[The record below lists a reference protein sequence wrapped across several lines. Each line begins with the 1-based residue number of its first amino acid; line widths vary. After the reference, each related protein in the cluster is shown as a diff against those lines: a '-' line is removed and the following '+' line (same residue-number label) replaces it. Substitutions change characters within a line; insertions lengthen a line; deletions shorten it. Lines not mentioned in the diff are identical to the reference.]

1 MGTILT
7 EIITLLTSGF
17 TTFAAGIGTGLNQ
30 YVGAMF
36 IETGAEGAQS
46 LTVFGGLVVIF
57 AAISLTMGLSRWVLN
72 FITSLGGRNQ

>member
-17 TTFAAGIGTGLNQ
+17 TEFAGGIGTGLNQ

-46 LTVFGGLVVIF
+46 LTVFGGLVVVF
-57 AAISLTMGLSRWVLN
+57 AAISLTISLSRWVLN
-72 FITSLGGRNQ
+72 FVTSLGARNR